1 MRFFSIFL
9 LSLLFVSCSAQQNKF
24 ALGPDE
30 FNTTMLSVNDKIIID
45 VRTPEEFYGGY
56 IKGAENIDYN
66 DVHFAKHTSQL
77 DKSKTYFVYCL
88 SGGRSA
94 QAAGMMRKNGF
105 SKVYELKGGMM
116 AWRNADM
123 AIQHQENVILA
134 DKISRASYDS
144 LVKSNQTV
152 LIDFYAPWCGPCK
165 KMQPLLD
172 ELTSQYAGKALIFS
186 INIDENKKLSREL
199 GIDEIPFFKLYK
211 GGVEKGNF
219 IGQMDRASFI
229 RILDTP

>member
-1 MRFFSIFL
+1 MKLCKLIFWTLFFA
-9 LSLLFVSCSAQQNKF
+9 SCTAQQNKY
-24 ALGPDE
+24 LLPPSE
-30 FNTTMLSVNDKIIID
+30 FNAKLIAMENVVIVD
-45 VRTPEEFYGGY
+45 VRTPEEFQSGT

-66 DVHFAKHTSQL
+66 DVHFETHIGQL
-77 DKSKTYFVYCL
+77 DQSKTYFVYCL

-94 QAAGMMRKNGF
+94 QAGGFMRKKGF
-105 SKVYELKGGMM
+105 KNVYELDGGMM
-116 AWRNADM
+116 AWRNADLPIQYQSNAKLTD
-123 AIQHQENVILA
+123 AITRVA
-134 DKISRASYDS
+134 YDS
-144 LVKSNQTV
+144 IAKSDSIV

-172 ELTSQYAGKALIFS
+172 ELTIEYAGKALIYR

-199 GIDEIPFFKLYK
+199 GIDEIPYFKLYK

-229 RILDTP
+229 RILNTK